1 MQIFNMLAET
11 KGSGLTSGEVEL
23 SVNSGD
29 TLSQED
35 ITAFLTQL
43 ELAYSQAGKKMEGGL
58 TWSKV
63 QVTEEG
69 ELLDLSGNLLPL
81 SQLMRGQLLPFS
93 QEPLPE
99 ESVLTQIKMAASGEQ
114 VKLSPQI
121 AAALQPQQPPEKS
134 DLMTTLQLPRVAN
147 GEVSVAP
154 VMPMLP
160 TVAVTGIEQLGAS
173 SHLPA
178 SFSILPSATQTS
190 AQGSLLQ
197 LPTINQPV
205 SGKGWGENLGERVQ
219 WMIRQEIQGAEV
231 RLTPRGLGP
240 IEIRVAVQ
248 NDQAHVSFVAHHAA
262 TREAIDA
269 AIPRLREMF
278 NDSNM
283 NLVNVDVSDRNSA
296 AFAGEGG
303 FTAQDESEGKGGRD
317 VMALFDELGEDGS
330 SEVRIV
336 SNGLLDDYA

>member
-1 MQIFNMLAET
+1 MQIFNMLTET
-11 KGSGLTSGEVEL
+11 KGSGLTSGEVGL
-23 SVNSGD
+23 STNDGG

-43 ELAYSQAGKKMEGGL
+43 ELAYSQAAKRAGDGL
-58 TWSKV
+58 AWSEI
-63 QVTEEG
+63 QVTEKG
-69 ELLDLSGNLLPL
+69 ELLDPSGNLLPL
-81 SQLMRGQLLPFS
+81 SQLMSGQLLPFT

-99 ESVLTQIKMAASGEQ
+99 ESILTQIKMATSGEQ

-121 AAALQPQQPPEKS
+121 AAALQPQQSSEKN
-134 DLMTTLQLPRVAN
+134 DLMASLQLPRAAN

-178 SFSILPSATQTS
+178 SFSILPPATQT
-190 AQGSLLQ
+190 AGSLLQ

-205 SGKGWGENLGERVQ
+205 SGRGWGENLGERVQ

-231 RLTPRGLGP
+231 KLTPRGLGP

-278 NDSNM
+278 NDSNV

-303 FTAQDESEGKGGRD
+303 GTAQDESDGKSGRD
-317 VMALFDELGEDGS
+317 VMNLFDELSKDSS